1 MASACSAVHIFR
13 YHGETYGNVDV
24 GAYSRMPFFRR
35 NSMNGGQVMQGV
47 TFVEAYGYTPLSL
60 PPAQC
65 DPGSSRL
72 GEPSDEGG
80 CKGPL
85 LFKGGDERVGFGGID
100 GHEQAARGLGVGGD
114 ELLGLA
120 NGALDEQGFFHV
132 GEVAPCASG
141 DGSLSGQFFGTGQEG
156 QAFVY
161 DTGLDPAGLAHLQQM
176 AQESEASDI
185 GHGVYTHLGGSFGGG
200 PVQGNHRG
208 GGCFDGVV
216 RGCAVLESGS
226 NKACAER
233 FGEDQYIT
241 GLGAAVADEAV
252 FGDGAR
258 DHQAILWLLII
269 DGMAAE
275 DGDAGLPGL
284 GLAPCENPGQLLQ
297 GELVAGEANDIQG
310 KQRRGPHGVNI
321 GEGIGRGDLAELV
334 GVVDDGGEEIDAL
347 DENPAIG
354 QAVCGGVVGVFV
366 ADEDIGIG
374 FPLG

>member
-1 MASACSAVHIFR
+1 M
-13 YHGETYGNVDV
+13 GND
-24 GAYSRMPFFRR
+24 GPRPGLDQL
-35 NSMNGGQVMQGV
+35 GGLGGCYAEGDQVMQGV
-47 TFVEAYGYTPLSL
+47 AFVEAYGYTPLSL
-60 PPAQC
+60 SLAQC

-100 GHEQAARGLGVGGD
+100 SHKQAARGLGVGGD

-132 GEVAPCASG
+132 GEVAPRTSG
-141 DGSLSGQFFGTGQEG
+141 DGSLPSQFFGAGQEG

-161 DTGLDPAGLAHLQQM
+161 DAGLDPAGLAHLQQM
-176 AQESEASDI
+176 AQESEAGDI
-185 GHGVYTHLGGSFGGG
+185 GHGVYAHLGGSFGGG
-200 PVQGNHRG
+200 PVQGGHG
-208 GGCFDGVV
+208 GGSCFDGVV
-216 RGCAVLESGS
+216 RGCAVLEGGG
-226 NKACAER
+226 NQAGAEG

-241 GLGAAVADEAV
+241 GSGAAVADEAI

-258 DHQAILWLLII
+258 DHQAIFWLLII

-275 DGDAGLPGL
+275 YGDAGLPGFFRAAL
-284 GLAPCENPGQLLQ
+284 ENVRQNLQ
-297 GELVAGEANDIQG
+297 GELVAGEADDIQG

-334 GVVDDGGEEIDAL
+334 GIVDDGGEEIDAL
-347 DENPAIG
+347 DENPAVG
-354 QAVCGGVVGVFV
+354 QAVRSGVVGIVE
-366 ADEDIGIG
+366 ADENVGIG
-374 FPLG
+374 FPFG